1 MPKLKTRK
9 GAAKRFS
16 LTKKGKVKR
25 KRAMLRH
32 ILTSKTRKQKRH
44 LRARAYVSKA
54 NEPGIKRLLAARS

>member
-16 LTKKGKVKR
+16 LTKGGKVKR
-25 KRAMLRH
+25 KRARLRH

-44 LRARAYVSKA
+44 LRARGYVSKA
-54 NEPGIKRLLAARS
+54 NAPGIKKLLAARS